1 MSSCILC
8 IYIKKLADIDIKV
21 LEQLCKET
29 IAYLNEHHVVVLVEI
44 NTMKS
49 QLDI

>member
-29 IAYLNEHHVVVLVEI
+29 IAYLNEHHVCSAEI